1 MRVFIVPHGRSGCL
15 RRNVLFTSKQKRKR
29 AAQNALPQNLAV
41 QSSAALNLDRE
52 AANMGPTNVNQ
63 EEDVEEMDDSRPVD
77 GVRLFDTPS
86 ARTLSEVILPACF
99 LMFSQEA
106 ASLLYDESTLRI
118 GLCCDFAK
126 SKGFGCM
133 GAVILIFQKVVVVE
147 DARGG
152 KLYAFRVRFFNL
164 PMSQSTNKLTRALL
178 DKDGTYFTQEAVT
191 CLIKA
196 LYAGN
201 VARHLLEHPELWV
214 VCCDGASE
222 NTGRGN
228 PFLARQN
235 LCGPGGIYMEV
246 VVHKKAWPE
255 VLDGAD
261 KAGLLKPL
269 DDLFENRSFKW
280 PTAAEVG
287 AAVLDTPLDTTGH
300 VLKDPAIVAKMQL
313 TYVSATV
320 KAKARDRLETL
331 RVLKAAAERVDPD
344 EPVKSYMKSRSYIGP
359 CRHDSAQER
368 LLSDIRASS
377 S

>member
-1 MRVFIVPHGRSGCL
+1 MIRGTKEPRPVGGGVRWTVQARYEEFKNFEASGYEAARRAVFLRERALHGRAMRVFIVPHGRSGCL
-15 RRNVLFTSKQKRKR
+15 RRNVLFTSKQRRKR

-63 EEDVEEMDDSRPVD
+63 EEGVEELDDSGPVD
-77 GVRLFDTPS
+77 GVRIFDSPS
-86 ARTLSEVILPACF
+86 ARTVSEVILPACF
-99 LMFSQEA
+99 LMFSQA
-106 ASLLYDESTLRI
+106 VAPLLYDESTLRI

-133 GAVILIFQKVVVVE
+133 GAVILIYQKVVVVE

-152 KLYAFRVRFFNL
+152 KLYAFRVRWFNL

-228 PFLARQN
+228 PYLARQN

-246 VVHKKAWPE
+246 VVHKRAWPE
-255 VLDGAD
+255 VLDGA
-261 KAGLLKPL
+261 
-269 DDLFENRSFKW
+269 
-280 PTAAEVG
+280 
-287 AAVLDTPLDTTGH
+287 
-300 VLKDPAIVAKMQL
+300 
-313 TYVSATV
+313 
-320 KAKARDRLETL
+320 ET
-331 RVLKAAAERVDPD
+331 
-344 EPVKSYMKSRSYIGP
+344 
-359 CRHDSAQER
+359 
-368 LLSDIRASS
+368 
-377 S
+377 